1 MNIIDSL
8 QWRYATKKFDKNRKL
23 TSEQIEILKDA
34 ITLTPTSLGLQ
45 AFKVMVIDD
54 DETKAKIFPH
64 AYNQAQIVTS
74 SHIFLFCAMKQID
87 NEYVDTHINRT
98 AKANNRKVEDLSG
111 YRQMVLGSIANRNDD
126 QILNWNA
133 KQTYI
138 AAGNLLNTC
147 ALEKIDSCPMEGFS
161 VADVSD
167 VLGLDAQGLVPTVM
181 IPVGYRSEDD
191 KNQFLNKVRKT
202 KDEVFI

>member
-64 AYNQAQIVTS
+64 AYNQAQIVTA

-87 NEYVDTHINRT
+87 NEYVDKYINRT

-161 VADVSD
+161 VADVSV

-202 KDEVFI
+202 KDEIFI